1 MRNFLSFHG
10 FEPSFVDQT
19 SVMHTRGAACGATR
33 RGAALLENFGVK
45 SRLHT
50 SFSQSKQHGEYAYH
64 VQIKHTRRDLSIA
77 TSR

>member
-33 RGAALLENFGVK
+33 RGAALFENFGVK

-50 SFSQSKQHGEYAYH
+50 SFSQSKQHGEYAEQVH
-64 VQIKHTRRDLSIA
+64 PKHTSRDLS
-77 TSR
+77 TSTPG

>member
-10 FEPSFVDQT
+10 FEPSFIHQT

-50 SFSQSKQHGEYAYH
+50 SFSQSKQHGEYA
-64 VQIKHTRRDLSIA
+64 
-77 TSR
+77 

>member
-50 SFSQSKQHGEYAYH
+50 SFLSQNSMGSMHNMC
-64 VQIKHTRRDLSIA
+64 RRSILVEICP
-77 TSR
+77 

>member
-33 RGAALLENFGVK
+33 REAALLENFGVK

-50 SFSQSKQHGEYAYH
+50 SCSQSKQHRGSECITGAGEAY
-64 VQIKHTRRDLSIA
+64 S
-77 TSR
+77 SRSVHSHL

>member
-50 SFSQSKQHGEYAYH
+50 SFSKSK
-64 VQIKHTRRDLSIA
+64 
-77 TSR
+77 